1 MLEERVIIV
10 EITFNGEK
18 EILDKEY
25 SVLDFLTKNE
35 FSPDIVT
42 VSLNGAILPKED
54 FGTALLKAG
63 DSVDVL
69 MFMGGGR

>member
-1 MLEERVIIV
+1 MM

-18 EILDKEY
+18 EILDKDY
-25 SVLDFLTKNE
+25 SVLEFLTKNE
-35 FSPDIVT
+35 LSPDIVT
-42 VSLNGAILPKED
+42 VSLNGSILVKDD
-54 FGTALLKAG
+54 FGTTFLKAG